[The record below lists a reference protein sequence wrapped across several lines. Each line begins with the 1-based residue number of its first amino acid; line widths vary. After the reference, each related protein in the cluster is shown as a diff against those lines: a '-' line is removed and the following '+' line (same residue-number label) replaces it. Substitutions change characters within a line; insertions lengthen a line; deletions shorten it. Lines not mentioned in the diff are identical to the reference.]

1 MAHSHTDNA
10 ADAHIDHDG
19 HGHCHGGHCHSHN
32 HSHDHDHGGSQE
44 GWRGFTREIISGVL
58 LVVCLV
64 LEHTGAFA
72 SMGAA
77 IGINASGFDWLPMTA
92 YLIALLPVGWPVV
105 VEMFR
110 SWGAGSVMNEFTLMV
125 VACVGAFI
133 IGEYPEGVAVLL
145 FYAIGEKLEDV
156 ASDDVRRRVRSL
168 LGRIPDSA
176 TVIDNGERRKVS
188 PKNLPVG
195 TRIIVQPGERVPIDA
210 KLEGN
215 DPVDFDTAAITGESV
230 PRSFS
235 PGQEL
240 PSGIIP
246 VDRPIEAT
254 TVREFDNSSM
264 TRILKMIEDAQAGK
278 SHTETMLR
286 RITKW
291 YTPAVFALALCVF
304 FIPWIVAGV
313 QGIAFDWQTWFRR
326 SLVFLVCSCPCA
338 LVVSIPLSYFVS
350 LGTASRLGLLFKGS
364 KYLDGMD
371 RLKNVVFDKTGTLT
385 TGEFHVSVVKPAEGV
400 DADTL
405 VSLAAAI
412 DADSTH
418 PLARSICAYAASKGD
433 KVPVAAGVKAVR
445 HGVRG
450 TVDGAEVSVGS
461 GTLMET
467 LGVKVPE
474 SSEPGSRICVERDGK
489 YLGSIYL
496 EDTVKEEAAEAIADL
511 HRLGIKVTILSGDRK
526 EAVER
531 VAKQV
536 GADAWQA
543 EMLPEDKQK
552 KVDTMHQQAPTAFVG
567 DGINDAP
574 AIAASDV
581 GVAMGTMGTGMAMDT
596 ADVIISGDNL
606 KYLARAVLLSRRVKL
621 TVAENVTFALLVK
634 AVVMILGA
642 FGIATLWAA
651 VFADTGVTLI
661 TILFTMLMLRK
672 VPM

>member
-1 MAHSHTDNA
+1 M
-10 ADAHIDHDG
+10 
-19 HGHCHGGHCHSHN
+19 
-32 HSHDHDHGGSQE
+32 
-44 GWRGFTREIISGVL
+44 REIISGVL
-58 LVVCLV
+58 LAICLV

-77 IGINASGFDWLPMTA
+77 MGINAAGFDRLPMTA

-110 SWGAGSVMNEFTLMV
+110 SWGSGSVMNEFSLMV
-125 VACVGAFI
+125 AACVGAFV

-188 PKNLPVG
+188 PKTLPVG

-286 RITKW
+286 RITRW
-291 YTPAVFALALCVF
+291 YTPAVFILALCVF

-313 QGIAFDWQTWFRR
+313 QGGVFDWQTWFRR

-338 LVVSIPLSYFVS
+338 LLVSIPLSYFVS

-385 TGEFHVSVVKPAEGV
+385 TGEFHVSAVKPAGGV

-405 VSLAAAI
+405 VSIAAAI

-418 PLARSICAYAASKGD
+418 PLARSICAYAASKGC

-450 TVDGAEVSVGS
+450 MVDGTEVSVGS

-467 LGVKVPE
+467 LGIVRA
-474 SSEPGSRICVERDGK
+474 G
-489 YLGSIYL
+489 
-496 EDTVKEEAAEAIADL
+496 IADM
-511 HRLGIKVTILSGDRK
+511 R
-526 EAVER
+526 
-531 VAKQV
+531 
-536 GADAWQA
+536 GA
-543 EMLPEDKQK
+543 
-552 KVDTMHQQAPTAFVG
+552 
-567 DGINDAP
+567 
-574 AIAASDV
+574 
-581 GVAMGTMGTGMAMDT
+581 
-596 ADVIISGDNL
+596 
-606 KYLARAVLLSRRVKL
+606 
-621 TVAENVTFALLVK
+621 
-634 AVVMILGA
+634 
-642 FGIATLWAA
+642 
-651 VFADTGVTLI
+651 
-661 TILFTMLMLRK
+661 
-672 VPM
+672 

>member
-1 MAHSHTDNA
+1 M
-10 ADAHIDHDG
+10 
-19 HGHCHGGHCHSHN
+19 
-32 HSHDHDHGGSQE
+32 
-44 GWRGFTREIISGVL
+44 L
-58 LVVCLV
+58 LAMCLV

-77 IGINASGFDWLPMTA
+77 MGINAAGSGWLPMTA
-92 YLIALLPVGWPVV
+92 YLIALLPVGWPVA
-105 VEMFR
+105 VEMCR
-110 SWGAGSVMNEFTLMV
+110 SWGSGSVMNEFTLMV
-125 VACVGAFI
+125 AACIGAFI

-210 KLEGN
+210 KLEGD

-286 RITKW
+286 RITRW
-291 YTPAVFALALCVF
+291 YTPAVFILALCVF
-304 FIPWIVAGV
+304 FIPWIVAVVQDGV
-313 QGIAFDWQTWFRR
+313 FDWQTWFRR

-385 TGEFHVSVVKPAEGV
+385 TGEFHVSAVKPAGGV
-400 DADTL
+400 DANTL

-418 PLARSICAYAASKGD
+418 PLARSICAYAVSKGG
-433 KVPVAAGVKAVR
+433 KVSVATGVKAVR

-450 TVDGAEVSVGS
+450 MVDGTEVSVGS

-474 SSEPGSRICVERDGK
+474 SRICVERDGK

-496 EDTVKEEAAEAIADL
+496 EDTVKQEAAEAIADL
-511 HRLGIKVTILSGDRK
+511 HRLGIRVTILSGDRK

-531 VAKQV
+531 VARQV

-552 KVDTMHQQAPTAFVG
+552 KVDSLHRQAPTAFVG

-642 FGIATLWAA
+642 FGVATLWAA

-661 TILFTMLMLRK
+661 TILWTLLMLRK
-672 VPM
+672 VPK

>member
-1 MAHSHTDNA
+1 M
-10 ADAHIDHDG
+10 
-19 HGHCHGGHCHSHN
+19 
-32 HSHDHDHGGSQE
+32 
-44 GWRGFTREIISGVL
+44 REIISGVL
-58 LVVCLV
+58 LAICLV

-77 IGINASGFDWLPMTA
+77 MGVNAAGFDWLPMTA

-105 VEMFR
+105 VEMLR
-110 SWGAGSVMNEFTLMV
+110 SWGSGSVMNEFTLMV
-125 VACVGAFI
+125 AACVGAFI

-215 DPVDFDTAAITGESV
+215 DSVEFDTAAITGESV

-286 RITKW
+286 RITRW
-291 YTPAVFALALCVF
+291 YTPAVFILALCVF

-313 QGIAFDWQTWFRR
+313 QGGVFDWQTWFRR

-385 TGEFHVSVVKPAEGV
+385 TGEFHVSAVKPAGGV

-405 VSLAAAI
+405 VSLAAAV

-418 PLARSICAYAASKGD
+418 PLARSICAYAASKGV

-445 HGVRG
+445 HGMRG
-450 TVDGAEVSVGS
+450 TVDGTEVSVGS

-467 LGVKVPE
+467 LGVNVPE
-474 SSEPGSRICVERDGK
+474 SSVPGSRICVERDGK

-496 EDTVKEEAAEAIADL
+496 EDTVKQEAAEAIADL
-511 HRLGIKVTILSGDRK
+511 HRLGIKVTILS
-526 EAVER
+526 
-531 VAKQV
+531 
-536 GADAWQA
+536 ADSWQA

-552 KVDTMHQQAPTAFVG
+552 KVDSMHRQAPTAFVG

-621 TVAENVTFALLVK
+621 TVAENVTFALLIK

-642 FGIATLWAA
+642 FGVATLWAA

-661 TILFTMLMLRK
+661 TILWTLLMLRK
-672 VPM
+672 VPK

>member
-1 MAHSHTDNA
+1 M
-10 ADAHIDHDG
+10 
-19 HGHCHGGHCHSHN
+19 
-32 HSHDHDHGGSQE
+32 
-44 GWRGFTREIISGVL
+44 REIISGVL
-58 LVVCLV
+58 LAICLV

-77 IGINASGFDWLPMTA
+77 MGVNAAGFDWLPMTA

-105 VEMFR
+105 VEMLR
-110 SWGAGSVMNEFTLMV
+110 SWGSGSVMNEFTLMV
-125 VACVGAFI
+125 AACVGAFI

-215 DPVDFDTAAITGESV
+215 DSVEFDTAAITGESV

-286 RITKW
+286 RITRW
-291 YTPAVFALALCVF
+291 YTPAVFILALCVF

-313 QGIAFDWQTWFRR
+313 QGGVFDWQTWFRR

-385 TGEFHVSVVKPAEGV
+385 TGEFHVSAVKPAGGV

-405 VSLAAAI
+405 VSLAAAV

-418 PLARSICAYAASKGD
+418 PLARSICAYAASKGV

-445 HGVRG
+445 HGMRG
-450 TVDGAEVSVGS
+450 TVDGTEVSVGS

-467 LGVKVPE
+467 LGVNVPE
-474 SSEPGSRICVERDGK
+474 SSVPGSRICVERDGK

-496 EDTVKEEAAEAIADL
+496 EDTVKQEAAEAIADL

-531 VAKQV
+531 VARQV
-536 GADAWQA
+536 GADSWQA

-552 KVDTMHQQAPTAFVG
+552 KVDSMHRQAPTAFVG

-574 AIAASDV
+574 VLSRVDVGIAMGALGSDAAIEAADIVLMDDRPSKIALAMGISRKTLRIVRQNIWFALGVKGAVLLLGAFGVANMWEAVFADV
-581 GVAMGTMGTGMAMDT
+581 GVAVIAILNAM
-596 ADVIISGDNL
+596 
-606 KYLARAVLLSRRVKL
+606 RCLSVEEFKR
-621 TVAENVTFALLVK
+621 
-634 AVVMILGA
+634 
-642 FGIATLWAA
+642 
-651 VFADTGVTLI
+651 
-661 TILFTMLMLRK
+661 
-672 VPM
+672 